1 MKRFVIGILAHVDAG
16 KTTMSEAILYET
28 GKLKKMGRVD
38 NRDAFLD
45 TFALER
51 ARGITIFSKQAVFPL
66 GDASVTLLDTPGHV
80 DFSAEMERTLQVLD
94 YAVLIVS
101 GADGV
106 QGHTETLWRLLK
118 RYRIPI
124 FIFVNKMDQKGT
136 DKEAVLASLKERLDP
151 AIVDFTGISGYG
163 EILDFGNVSS
173 DGSGSGMT
181 VDSFARSSSGNER
194 SGEEIF
200 EEIATCDEE
209 LLDSYL
215 TDGVLKTEDVRK
227 AIHDRK
233 FFPCFFGSALKL
245 TGIREFLT
253 AFGEFASCPDYP
265 ADFGAKVFKISRD
278 EAGVRMTHLKV
289 TGGGLKVRDSLTDS
303 EEKIN
308 QIRLYSGAKFEA
320 LKEAEPGMIV
330 AVTGI
335 SDTRPGQVF
344 GSASESSLPLLE
356 PVLTY
361 RILLPFGTDSH
372 TMLKNMRMLEEED
385 PQLHIVWDETL
396 GEIQAQV
403 MGDVQMEI
411 LKSQVK
417 DRFGVEIGFGEGNIV
432 YKETIAKTV
441 EGVGHFEPL
450 RHYAEVHLLME
461 PGEPGCGMVFAA
473 NCSEDMLDK
482 NWQRLILTHLE
493 EKRFRGILTGS
504 EITDMKITLIAGR
517 AHLKHTEGGDFRQ
530 ATYRAVRQGLCE
542 AGCVLLEP
550 YYAFRLEV
558 PSENLGRAMADLD
571 RMQGEFSAPEQ
582 DGAMALLTGTA
593 PVSTMR
599 NYQRDVISYTK
610 GRGRLTLSLSGY
622 EPCHNAEEVI
632 AASGYDFDF
641 DLQDPAGSVFC
652 SHGAGFVVPWNEV
665 KNYMHV
671 ESPLAKQLAKEAQE
685 RDLREANE
693 RLQAMEADVAAGK
706 VPAGAG
712 GGSAKFHSGSPSG
725 AVSEAAASANT
736 SSGSSGGRGDGSLSF
751 YDDKE
756 LQAIFTRTY
765 GEPKRKLASDY
776 DSRTVIRAKN
786 TAPVKPSKEKEEPED
801 EYLLVDGYNII
812 FAWDELSELAAVNID
827 AARYKLMDILS
838 NYQGFRKIC
847 VIVVFDAYKVPGGV
861 EKVQKYHNIH
871 VVYTKEAETADQYI
885 EKVAIRIG
893 RRYRTT
899 VATSDGVIQLII
911 RSQGCILWSA
921 RDFREEI
928 ERVGKLISEEK
939 GKHTGSAKNYLFLH
953 ADEET
958 RKYLEDVRLGKKPEM
973 P

>member
-1 MKRFVIGILAHVDAG
+1 MEIFRKRTYYMKRFVIGILAHVDAG

-66 GDASVTLLDTPGHV
+66 SDTFVTLLDTPGHV

-118 RYRIPI
+118 RYRIPV
-124 FIFVNKMDQKGT
+124 FLFVNKMDQKGT
-136 DKEAVLASLKERLDP
+136 DQETVLASLKERLDHG
-151 AIVDFTGISGYG
+151 IVDFSGVSG
-163 EILDFGNVSS
+163 NCEILGTS
-173 DGSGSGMT
+173 DET
-181 VDSFARSSSGNER
+181 A
-194 SGEEIF
+194 
-200 EEIATCDEE
+200 EEIATCDEA
-209 LLDSYL
+209 LLEVYL
-215 TDGVLKTEDVRK
+215 ADGSLKTADVRN
-227 AIHDRK
+227 AIQDRK
-233 FFPCFFGSALKL
+233 LFPCFFGSALKL
-245 TGIREFLT
+245 TGVREFLT
-253 AFGEFASCPDYP
+253 ALGEFASCPDYTK
-265 ADFGAKVFKISRD
+265 DFGAKVFKISRD
-278 EAGVRMTHLKV
+278 ETGVRMTHLKI
-289 TGGGLKVRDSLTDS
+289 TGGTLKIRDSLSPDS

-308 QIRLYSGAKFEA
+308 QIRLYSGSKFEM
-320 LKEAEPGMIV
+320 LKEAEPGMVV

-335 SDTRPGQVF
+335 SDTKPGQVF
-344 GSASESSLPLLE
+344 GSASDSVLPLLE

-372 TMLKNMRMLEEED
+372 TMLRHMRMLEEED
-385 PQLHIVWDETL
+385 PQLHIVWNEAL

-411 LKSQVK
+411 LKSQVQE
-417 DRFGVEIGFGEGNIV
+417 RFGVEIGFGEGNIV

-461 PGEPGCGMVFAA
+461 PGEPGSGLVFEAD
-473 NCSEDMLDK
+473 CSEDMLDR

-517 AHLKHTEGGDFRQ
+517 AHQKHTEGGDFRQ

-582 DGAMALLTGTA
+582 DGSMALLTGTA
-593 PVSTMR
+593 PVSTLR

-610 GRGRLTLSLSGY
+610 GLGRLTLSLSGY

-632 AASGYDFDF
+632 TASGYDFDS

-652 SHGAGFVVPWNEV
+652 SRGAGFVVPWDEV
-665 KNYMHV
+665 KQYMHV
-671 ESPLAKQLAKEAQE
+671 ESPLAKQLAKEQQE
-685 RDLREANE
+685 RELREADE
-693 RLQAMEADVAAGK
+693 RLKAMAADVAAGK
-706 VPAGAG
+706 I
-712 GGSAKFHSGSPSG
+712 PSG
-725 AVSEAAASANT
+725 AAGGYKSGSDGSAGSGTGSGTDSDDGIGSGTKTSSNGT
-736 SSGSSGGRGDGSLSF
+736 ADSSSGSRGNGGSSLSF

-765 GEPKRKLASDY
+765 GEPKRKLVSDY

-786 TAPVKPSKEKEEPED
+786 ASPVKLVKEKEDPED

-812 FAWDELSELAAVNID
+812 FAWEELSDLAAVSID

-861 EKVQKYHNIH
+861 EKVQKYHNIN

-939 GKHTGSAKNYLFLH
+939 GKHTGNAKNYLFAH

-958 RKYLEDVRLGKKPEM
+958 QKYLEAVRLGKNPEI

>member
-1 MKRFVIGILAHVDAG
+1 MEIFRKRTYYMKRFVIGILAHVDAG

-66 GDASVTLLDTPGHV
+66 GDTFVTLLDTPGHV

-118 RYRIPI
+118 RYRIPV
-124 FIFVNKMDQKGT
+124 FLFVNKMDQKGT
-136 DKEAVLASLKERLDP
+136 DQEAVLASLKERLDHGV
-151 AIVDFTGISGYG
+151 VDFSGVSG
-163 EILDFGNVSS
+163 NCEILGTS
-173 DGSGSGMT
+173 DET
-181 VDSFARSSSGNER
+181 A
-194 SGEEIF
+194 
-200 EEIATCDEE
+200 EEIATCDEA
-209 LLDSYL
+209 LLEAYL
-215 TDGVLKTEDVRK
+215 ADGSLKTADVRN
-227 AIHDRK
+227 AIQDRK
-233 FFPCFFGSALKL
+233 LFPCFFGSALKL
-245 TGIREFLT
+245 TGVREFLT
-253 AFGEFASCPDYP
+253 SLGEFASCPDYTK
-265 ADFGAKVFKISRD
+265 DFGAKVFKISRD
-278 EAGVRMTHLKV
+278 ETGVRMTHLKI
-289 TGGGLKVRDSLTDS
+289 TGGTLKIRDSLSPDS

-308 QIRLYSGAKFEA
+308 QIRLYSGSKFEM
-320 LKEAEPGMIV
+320 LKEAEPGMVV

-335 SDTRPGQVF
+335 SDTKPGQVF
-344 GSASESSLPLLE
+344 GSASDSVLPLLE

-372 TMLKNMRMLEEED
+372 TMLRHMRMLEEED
-385 PQLHIVWDETL
+385 PQLHIVWNEAL

-411 LKSQVK
+411 LKSQVQE
-417 DRFGVEIGFGEGNIV
+417 RFGVEIGFGEGNIV

-441 EGVGHFEPL
+441 EGIGHFEPL

-461 PGEPGCGMVFAA
+461 PGEPGSGLVFEAD
-473 NCSEDMLDK
+473 CSEDMLDR

-517 AHLKHTEGGDFRQ
+517 AHQKHTEGGDFRQ

-582 DGAMALLTGTA
+582 DGSMALLTGTA

-632 AASGYDFDF
+632 AASGYDFDS

-665 KNYMHV
+665 KQYMHV
-671 ESPLAKQLAKEAQE
+671 ESPLAKQLAKEQQE
-685 RDLREANE
+685 RELKEADE
-693 RLQAMEADVAAGK
+693 RLKAMAADVAAGK
-706 VPAGAG
+706 I
-712 GGSAKFHSGSPSG
+712 PSG
-725 AVSEAAASANT
+725 ATGGYKSSSDGSAGSGTGSGTGSDDGIGSGTKTFSNGT
-736 SSGSSGGRGDGSLSF
+736 ADSSSGSRGNGGSSLSF

-765 GEPKRKLASDY
+765 GEPKRKLVSDY

-786 TAPVKPSKEKEEPED
+786 ASPVKPVKEKEEPED

-812 FAWDELSELAAVNID
+812 FAWEELSDLAAVSID

-861 EKVQKYHNIH
+861 EKVQKYHNIN

-939 GKHTGSAKNYLFLH
+939 GKHTGNAKNYLFAH

-958 RKYLEDVRLGKKPEM
+958 QKYLEAVRLGKNPEI